1 MAREVVTPHR
11 LARLLGAWYDGDAT
25 SADKLAEALRGL
37 IVTGRISPGGRLP
50 SERQFAPTIG
60 LARATVGQ
68 AFSLLR
74 EEGLLRSQVGVGTFV
89 STSGIS
95 AGARGDARLQSYMEQ
110 PPAGRIDLRSAA
122 VRGLPMVF
130 EELGRL
136 SSVDFEPHAD
146 THGYVPKGLPDLR
159 DAIATY
165 YYGDEVPTTSDQ
177 IVVTSGAQQAV
188 NLVAKSLLEAGD
200 VVIIEEPTY
209 RGSLETLRAAGARL
223 VSVPTGPGGIDV
235 EQLRLAFERQRP
247 KMVLLQSTVHNPTG
261 ATIGADARREIGR
274 LAELHGVTIL
284 DDTSNSDLL
293 FSDRRLPPFAADPS
307 RVISVGT
314 SSKLFWGGLRVG
326 WIRADRHLLTLIASV
341 KNVEDLGTSL
351 PSQIAT
357 IKLLRRTDEAR
368 ACRRHLLRE
377 AHAQTMG
384 WLASMFEDWTVQPIT
399 GGASLWIK
407 LPEGRSATT
416 FSEHARRNGI
426 DILAGP
432 TFSLNS
438 GCDDFLRLSFATQK
452 PDVVLEG
459 LERLRTLWRQEK
471 PGSHSKQIGL

>member
-11 LARLLGAWYDGDAT
+11 LGRLLGAWYDGDAT

-74 EEGLLRSQVGVGTFV
+74 EEGLLRSQIGVGTFV
-89 STSGIS
+89 STTGIS
-95 AGARGDARLQSYMEQ
+95 AGARGDARLQSYME
-110 PPAGRIDLRSAA
+110 PLPAGRIDLRSAA

-136 SSVDFEPHAD
+136 SAADFEPYWD
-146 THGYVPKGLPDLR
+146 THGYVPKGLPELR
-159 DAIATY
+159 EAIAQH
-165 YYGDEVPTTSDQ
+165 YYGDDPPTAPEQ
-177 IVVTSGAQQAV
+177 IVVASGAQQAV

-209 RGSLETLRAAGARL
+209 RGGLETLRAAGARL
-223 VSVPTGPGGIDV
+223 VSVPTGVGGIDV
-235 EQLRLAFERQRP
+235 EQLQLAFERQRP

-261 ATIGADARREIGR
+261 STIPEEGRKEIGR

-307 RVISVGT
+307 RVITVGT

-326 WIRADRHLLTLIASV
+326 WLRAERHLLNLIASV
-341 KNVEDLGTSL
+341 KSVEDLGTSL

-357 IKLLRRTDEAR
+357 VKLLKRTEEAR
-368 ACRRHLLRE
+368 TSRRHLLQE
-377 AHAQTMG
+377 AHAQT
-384 WLASMFEDWTVQPIT
+384 LAWIESMFDDWTALPIT

-407 LPEGRSATT
+407 LPEGRSSTT
-416 FSEHARRNGI
+416 FAEHARRNGI
-426 DILAGP
+426 DILAGT
-432 TFSLNS
+432 TFSLS
-438 GCDDFLRLSFATQK
+438 SDCDDYMRLPFATQK
-452 PDVVLEG
+452 PEIVLEG
-459 LERLRTLWRQEK
+459 LERLRSLWHQNK
-471 PGSHSKQIGL
+471 GG